1 MIPTRRAV
9 GFGLTE
15 YIMKQGRTL
24 YLTAEDLAR
33 LRSSGEDKIAYVK
46 INTWLG
52 APLIDPSGRI
62 FGAIALFSK
71 QNSVPEEFLSTE
83 VFSAIAAQVSQAI
96 ERKRA
101 EHALQEKEMLLRT
114 IVSALPDMVWLKD
127 IDGRYIFCNQMFERF
142 FGAAESTIIGKTDYD
157 FVSQQMADLF
167 REYDQ
172 RAVNN
177 GKSSMNEECVTFA
190 DDQHVAYL
198 ETIKTPIWNVQGE
211 LIGVLGIARDISERK
226 KMQEELQQQAITDEL
241 TGAFNRRH
249 FMFQAEQELLRV
261 RRYGGECSVLMLDL
275 DSFKRIND
283 AFGHPVG
290 DKVLAKVAEICLATL
305 RCTDLFGRIGGEEFA
320 ALLTGTDVKG
330 AKVIAERL
338 RKNIQEAAI
347 DTLETI
353 TVSLSV
359 SIGVATYQPT
369 NDSLSSLMLRADT
382 ALYAAKSCGR
392 NQVCV
397 NQ

>member
-1 MIPTRRAV
+1 MTGP
-9 GFGLTE
+9 
-15 YIMKQGRTL
+15 
-24 YLTAEDLAR
+24 
-33 LRSSGEDKIAYVK
+33 
-46 INTWLG
+46 
-52 APLIDPSGRI
+52 
-62 FGAIALFSK
+62 
-71 QNSVPEEFLSTE
+71 
-83 VFSAIAAQVSQAI
+83 
-96 ERKRA
+96 
-101 EHALQEKEMLLRT
+101 
-114 IVSALPDMVWLKD
+114 
-127 IDGRYIFCNQMFERF
+127 
-142 FGAAESTIIGKTDYD
+142 
-157 FVSQQMADLF
+157 
-167 REYDQ
+167 
-172 RAVNN
+172 
-177 GKSSMNEECVTFA
+177 

-320 ALLTGTDVKG
+320 AILTGTDVKG

-338 RKNIQEAAI
+338 RRNIQEAAI